1 MAPPARTIRRAVRDR
16 APVVEVEMSDTSSQ
30 PGSSRFKRSISTD
43 SFLREV
49 TDEGLPKHYYG
60 RTNRTP
66 LNLAV
71 CVGGVLGSLCIYG
84 VLQERLMT
92 IPYGGTTENPEN
104 AEMFTSSVFL
114 VLMNRLVTVCVSAVG
129 IVLTGDSFKTMT
141 PLNLYASIAFANLVT
156 TVCQYEVLKYLSFA
170 ASTLAKC
177 AKIIPVM
184 IWGKIILHKT
194 YNWRDYAMAALVTG
208 GCFLFVLDRGVIQN
222 RQLRHGGQTTLP
234 SDLNSDKYVAPPAPF
249 YYDPVD
255 ISDPVVSYTSYF
267 DAREGFDD
275 DERPTSTETTEE
287 DEETGAQV
295 LKDIITG
302 GGGHF
307 MDSVMNRG
315 QAHMYI
321 LGTLIMCVYLGFDG
335 FTSTFQQKLYRHYT
349 CSILNQIFFTTC
361 FSALFSLAW
370 LLSTNQLTHVW
381 FFMERHPGAIQDVF
395 VLSVSAAVSQ
405 FAISYTIFCFGAVTL
420 ASVMTFRQFLSVVIS
435 CFLFGAPLSAL
446 QWTGLLMVLAPV
458 ADRVAQERH
467 KPEMFGKSPG
477 GVKTRG
483 GEGGYDDV
491 DESPRAGGG
500 FGPGGGWGAGGQIPE
515 NYFSAR
521 GTGHTPRSSN
531 NFSPRS
537 SENFSPR
544 SSISDGPFGRPPSDA
559 AADERSRLVR
569 R

>member
-1 MAPPARTIRRAVRDR
+1 
-16 APVVEVEMSDTSSQ
+16 MSDTSSQ

-49 TDEGLPKHYYG
+49 TDAGLPRHYYG

-92 IPYGGTTENPEN
+92 IPYGGTTEEPES

-114 VLMNRLVTVCVSAVG
+114 VLMNRLVTVCVSAMG
-129 IVLTGDSFKTMT
+129 IVLTGDSFRTMT

-184 IWGKIILHKT
+184 IWGRVILHKS
-194 YNWRDYAMAALVTG
+194 YGWRDYAMAALVTT

-222 RQLRHGGQTTLP
+222 RQLRHGGETTL
-234 SDLNSDKYVAPPAPF
+234 SDVDSSKTAPPAPF

-255 ISDPVVSYTSYF
+255 VSDPVASYTSYF
-267 DAREGFDD
+267 DARED
-275 DERPTSTETTEE
+275 DEKDEETETEAA
-287 DEETGAQV
+287 DEEKTGAQV
-295 LKDIITG
+295 LNEIITG

-361 FSALFSLAW
+361 FSALFSLIW
-370 LLSTNQLTHVW
+370 LLSTNQMTQVV
-381 FFMERHPGAIQDVF
+381 FFLGRHPGAIQDVF

-435 CFLFGAPLSAL
+435 CFLFGSPLSIM
-446 QWTGLLMVLAPV
+446 QWTGLMMVLAPV
-458 ADRVAQERH
+458 ADRVAQERSR
-467 KPEMFGKSPG
+467 PEIFGKSPG

-483 GEGGYDDV
+483 GEGGYEDV

-500 FGPGGGWGAGGQIPE
+500 FGPIQGHIPE

-521 GTGHTPRSSN
+521 GTGHTPRSST

-544 SSISDGPFGRPPSDA
+544 SSTSEGPFARAPSDA
-559 AADERSRLVR
+559 PSDERSRLVR

>member
-1 MAPPARTIRRAVRDR
+1 
-16 APVVEVEMSDTSSQ
+16 MSDTSSQ

-49 TDEGLPKHYYG
+49 TDDGLPKHYYG

-92 IPYGGTTENPEN
+92 IPYGGTTEEPES

-114 VLMNRLVTVCVSAVG
+114 VLMNRLVTVGISAMG
-129 IVLTGDSFKTMT
+129 IVLTGDSFRTMT

-184 IWGKIILHKT
+184 IWGKIILHKS
-194 YNWRDYAMAALVTG
+194 YGWRDYAMAALVTA

-222 RQLRHGGQTTLP
+222 RQLRHGGDATLGPDGTVP
-234 SDLNSDKYVAPPAPF
+234 SAAGARDAPPAPF

-267 DAREGFDD
+267 DARD
-275 DERPTSTETTEE
+275 DEDAARNDRDAETNDEDSQEE
-287 DEETGAQV
+287 EETGAQV
-295 LKDIITG
+295 LNDIITG

-321 LGTLIMCVYLGFDG
+321 LGVLIMCVYLGFDG

-361 FSALFSLAW
+361 FSAVFSLVW
-370 LLSTNQLTHVW
+370 LLSTNQMTHVVS
-381 FFMERHPGAIQDVF
+381 FLERHPGAIQDVF

-435 CFLFGAPLSAL
+435 CFLFGAPLSFL
-446 QWTGLLMVLAPV
+446 QWAGLLMVLAPV
-458 ADRVAQERH
+458 ADRVMLERS
-467 KPEMFGKSPG
+467 KPEMFGKRPG

-483 GEGGYDDV
+483 GPGGGYDDV

-500 FGPGGGWGAGGQIPE
+500 SGREWCRVRSRTTTSPRAGQGTRLGHRLTIRRGRRRTSRRGPPSPKGRSRARRPTPPRTSGAGWCGNDREI
-515 NYFSAR
+515 R
-521 GTGHTPRSSN
+521 M
-531 NFSPRS
+531 
-537 SENFSPR
+537 
-544 SSISDGPFGRPPSDA
+544 
-559 AADERSRLVR
+559 
-569 R
+569 